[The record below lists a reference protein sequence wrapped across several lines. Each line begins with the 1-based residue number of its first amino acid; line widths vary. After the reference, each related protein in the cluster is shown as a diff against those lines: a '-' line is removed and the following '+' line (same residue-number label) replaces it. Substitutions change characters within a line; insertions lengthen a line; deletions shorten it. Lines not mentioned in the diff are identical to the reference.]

1 MRIISW
7 NVNGIRATANKWEL
21 TKLLETYDPDILF
34 MQEIK
39 AGHDKIPPELK
50 NPEHYT
56 THYNPAEKPGYAGTG
71 VWIHERLLTE
81 VTYRFLDSFPNDPTA
96 NEGRVAHLELTLKDA
111 SVTREDEAIQI
122 SESGH
127 GLLRASQWQEQ
138 KVIDIF
144 GIYFPNGGKSEQAWQ
159 DKLVFYREFAKYMDS
174 LRASGHMVLWWW
186 DINCAHHEID
196 LARPRENDGKIG
208 FHPLEREWLDGRT
221 RDGWHDLWRARNPDV
236 PEVYSWWD
244 PVTRSRERNVG
255 WRIDACW
262 WEESIN
268 ANIRDID
275 YLPMQMGSDHCPI
288 LVEIDL

>member
-50 NPEHYT
+50 TPEHYT

-81 VTYRFLDSFPNDPTA
+81 VTYRFLDSFEGDPTA
-96 NEGRVAHLELTLKDA
+96 SEWRVAHLELTHA
-111 SVTREDEAIQI
+111 
-122 SESGH
+122 G
-127 GLLRASQWQEQ
+127 

-174 LRASGHMVLWWW
+174 LRESGHMVLWGG
-186 DINCAHHEID
+186 DLNCAHHTID

-221 RDGWHDLWRARNPDV
+221 RDGWHDLWRVRNPDV

-255 WRIDACW
+255 WRIDAWW

-268 ANIRDID
+268 ANIRDIE

-288 LVEIDL
+288 MVEIDL